1 MNPHTIHFGSTVKCT
16 YGIESLIVCPS
27 KMWVIVFTI
36 LALSV
41 NTLHCCKTGNERE
54 NIKVKNEESTILDA
68 INDTQLIVLG
78 GYEGDL
84 KQVEGWKEHDYED
97 ENQQQENLQLWEQ
110 NFNLNEDSLLKKVE
124 NNLQKEIVVDDGK
137 NQQKFETLKSYMS
150 KNCLKDFDIF
160 LSMNH
165 EDEWEKYHNEIM
177 QLETQY
183 RKWEKSES
191 DNEWEDI
198 TKPKWVVPPM

>member
-1 MNPHTIHFGSTVKCT
+1 MYFI
-16 YGIESLIVCPS
+16 
-27 KMWVIVFTI
+27 TI
-36 LALSV
+36 LFLSAV
-41 NTLHCCKTGNERE
+41 HCCKTRNDGEDTSEE
-54 NIKVKNEESTILDA
+54 NYA
-68 INDTQLIVLG
+68 INDTRLIALA
-78 GYEGDL
+78 GYEENLNNL
-84 KQVEGWKEHDYED
+84 KINLEEYEYEEEGE
-97 ENQQQENLQLWEQ
+97 ENLQMWGHAI
-110 NFNLNEDSLLKKVE
+110 NEDSLLKKVE
-124 NNLQKEIVVDDGK
+124 NNLQMEVADD
-137 NQQKFETLKSYMS
+137 NHDDSSDKFEALKSYMS

-183 RKWEKSES
+183 RKWEKNES